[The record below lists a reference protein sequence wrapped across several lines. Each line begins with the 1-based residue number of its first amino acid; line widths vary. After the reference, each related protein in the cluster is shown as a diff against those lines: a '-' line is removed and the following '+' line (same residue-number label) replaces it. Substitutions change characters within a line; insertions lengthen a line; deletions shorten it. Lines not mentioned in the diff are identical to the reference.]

1 MLVIV
6 AVVLAVECCRHIP
19 VGEGKR
25 VVQDLAQMTD
35 DELTLYSTLHWRE
48 HSRACVNYTLI

>member
-25 VVQDLAQMTD
+25 VVQDLAD

-48 HSRACVNYTLI
+48 SIQERV